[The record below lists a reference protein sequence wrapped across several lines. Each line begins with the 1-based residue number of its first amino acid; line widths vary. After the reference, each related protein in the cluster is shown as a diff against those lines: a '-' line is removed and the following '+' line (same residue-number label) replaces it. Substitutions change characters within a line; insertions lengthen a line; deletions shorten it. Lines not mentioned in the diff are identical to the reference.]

1 MSDYPSVNDL
11 TLEEKAA
18 LTSGTNPWSLG
29 SVSAKGLPNYTIT
42 DGPHGLR
49 KARNTESMD
58 VEENVPATCFPPA
71 AGMACSWNPELVER
85 VGEAMGEECIQEQV
99 AVILGPGV
107 NIKRNPLGGRC
118 FEYWSEDPYLAGHT
132 AVGIGI
138 TCGIFRRLIQKYTL
152 RRLVGIAFSAGDL
165 HFLGCSVCKMEHDY
179 RIIAAVFG
187 AVFITVGNILYA
199 CAVLSILS
207 VIPVFAFERFQPL
220 LLGAGKAVFNRY
232 FIGRKSVLR
241 AAARKR
247 NRKRRYG
254 RYCCKNF

>member
-1 MSDYPSVNDL
+1 MLNGQRNDV
-11 TLEEKAA
+11 AF
-18 LTSGTNPWSLG
+18 GIYGN
-29 SVSAKGLPNYTIT
+29 
-42 DGPHGLR
+42 
-49 KARNTESMD
+49 ARY
-58 VEENVPATCFPPA
+58 
-71 AGMACSWNPELVER
+71 
-85 VGEAMGEECIQEQV
+85 V
-99 AVILGPGV
+99 AVFKAFGKSFTVFADKRAHIYAVRRLVKIRLQLAVAVELNADDIDRTRMPVYKIQLVVIFIILHY
-107 NIKRNPLGGRC
+107 
-118 FEYWSEDPYLAGHT
+118 FGHT

-187 AVFITVGNILYA
+187 AVFITVGNILYT

-207 VIPVFAFERFQPL
+207 VIPVFALERFQPL

-247 NRKRRYG
+247 NRKCRYG